1 MPRTVLEAMSI
12 GRPILTTN
20 VEGCR
25 ETVVEGVNGFLVP
38 KKNAAALAE
47 RMIWFIENQDEW
59 QSMAIES
66 RKMAEEKFD
75 VHKVNDSLLEIMQL
89 KGSNNA

>member
-25 ETVVEGVNGFLVP
+25 ETVVEGINGYLVP
-38 KKNAAALAE
+38 KKNAEALAE
-47 RMIWFIENQDEW
+47 RIIWFIENQDEW
-59 QSMAIES
+59 QQMAIES
-66 RKMAEEKFD
+66 RKMAEQKFD
-75 VHKVNDSLLEIMQL
+75 VHKVNYSLLKIMQL
-89 KGSNNA
+89 KSIDNA